1 MTEKELASLFE
12 ELELRLIA
20 SLKRNL
26 STHKA
31 WEQDLGFDWTAWQAE
46 KIRALERFRKENES
60 ILREYRDTISKET
73 RKLLEEQFAEGQT
86 READELGE
94 ATDDS
99 FFELFDEKLES
110 LIDEMQGK
118 ETTVEK
124 AALRMMDDVYRQ
136 TIQRAKAD
144 CWTDLT
150 LCRKDL
156 QNGKGNH
163 YLTKGMLPPVF

>member
-99 FFELFDEKLES
+99 FFELFDEKLDKQTALEKSRFTRLHKAVGDSERIQRSGKTAVRRTERRIVS
-110 LIDEMQGK
+110 LH
-118 ETTVEK
+118 
-124 AALRMMDDVYRQ
+124 ALRGRRSDEQIPRR
-136 TIQRAKAD
+136 RA
-144 CWTDLT
+144 
-150 LCRKDL
+150 
-156 QNGKGNH
+156 
-163 YLTKGMLPPVF
+163 